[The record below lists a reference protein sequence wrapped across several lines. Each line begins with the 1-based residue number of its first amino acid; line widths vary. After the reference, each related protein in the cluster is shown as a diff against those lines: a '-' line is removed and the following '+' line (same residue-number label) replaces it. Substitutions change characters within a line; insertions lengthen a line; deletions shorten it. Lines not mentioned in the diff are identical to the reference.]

1 MPLTLCVLLSGM
13 PGSEHL
19 LVDYEDQVLDR
30 LSIYGARIMQR
41 VRATDPQS
49 APFEVHILEFPSE
62 DALAQYMEDPVRR
75 SLSDLRERAIAHTDI
90 LRVDVVTPAEGQA
103 PAPQ

>member
-13 PGSEHL
+13 PGNEQL
-19 LVDYEDQVLDR
+19 LVEYEDRVLDR
-30 LSIYGARIMQR
+30 LATYGARIVQR
-41 VRATDPQS
+41 VRATDPKS

-62 DALAQYMEDPVRR
+62 DALSRYMEDPLRR

-90 LRVDVVTPAEGQA
+90 LRVDIVTPGEDQA
-103 PAPQ
+103 PARQ

>member
-1 MPLTLCVLLSGM
+1 VPLTLCILLSGM
-13 PGSEHL
+13 PGNEQL
-19 LVDYEDQVLDR
+19 LVDYENQVLDR
-30 LSIYGARIMQR
+30 LSTYGARIVQR

-75 SLSDLRERAIAHTDI
+75 SLSNLRERAIAHTDI
-90 LRVDVVTPAEGQA
+90 LRVDIVTSAEGRA
-103 PAPQ
+103 PSPQ

>member
-1 MPLTLCVLLSGM
+1 M
-13 PGSEHL
+13 PGNEHL

-30 LSIYGARIMQR
+30 LPIYGARLVQR

-62 DALAQYMEDPVRR
+62 DALSRYMEDPLRR
-75 SLSDLRERAIAHTDI
+75 SLSELRERAIAHTDI
-90 LRVDVVTPAEGQA
+90 LRVDIVTPGEGRA
-103 PAPQ
+103 PAPR

>member
-1 MPLTLCVLLSGM
+1 MPLTLCILLSGM
-13 PGSEHL
+13 PGNEQL

-30 LSIYGARIMQR
+30 LPNYGARIVQR

-75 SLSDLRERAIAHTDI
+75 SLSELRERAIAHTDI